1 MFEIEDLFEYDLLQE
16 GAFDSLQEFIDWTSG
31 ADPETIFGL
40 LKEGSFDSIEEFKKG
55 VNFQRDV
62 DLKKKENTENTP
74 IISQKENTESNTST
88 PSVEMPGSSDSSD
101 TIVENPNET
110 IVQENIETADVELPG
125 VEDSNQNADQ
135 KISAMMEDGNNI
147 FELDEDGNEIQP
159 ELEEGETWLEESWL
173 GQAMDWAFDDV
184 PILGVLSAD
193 FWGDMYRA
201 IGNGYTK
208 GQSVDDSIA
217 LFAKGKNIS
226 DEDLAQY
233 LAAVKQSENVA
244 VSDEMKSFQNIYD
257 DNGGGILGFVLGFG
271 ANLSIAPELLIDSLA
286 SMINPASAA
295 AAGAGAATGA
305 ATGAALTAISGP
317 GALFGASAGAFG
329 GAMGGAS
336 AALEFG
342 MSYTE
347 FMKDEVKEK
356 GGKFNQEGIREVLND
371 PEALQR
377 IRNRAATRGL
387 AIGMID
393 AMTAGVAGKIVTS
406 TGKALAK
413 GTAKKLAAGGKGTVT
428 RAMVNKGIEIS
439 AGLGVEIVG
448 GSTGEAAARLLA
460 GQDMDVAEIGLEG
473 FAGAGNAPISLAR
486 GVYTTPRYSLNG
498 DLVTKNYILATI
510 GTATP
515 AQIGEMSIDIKND
528 PDMQKVITDL
538 KATSQFEAEISET
551 TNVPVGPDMDALIK
565 LEIEKSKLPDSRS
578 ETTRVKRDQINQQIK
593 ALVEKYDGAL
603 SESVTIERDG
613 NTFTENLVVT
623 RQDAI
628 DQLALEGETSFNP
641 QSLSDKQQAM
651 MEQLKNSDQQAE
663 KAIAAEQEVETKRFQ
678 DSDVILKEETFT
690 ITDEDGSRKEVTVK
704 TNLDGSLSTAK
715 VKMFN
720 ADGTPI
726 DTDFYS
732 DDVSLAD
739 NDIVVRD
746 GTTAEQQVEFIFAPG
761 EEVIEKTSERSG
773 NEINNPKKTAGLTTD
788 QKQKLGIETETTK
801 TNKDVQ
807 AEYDQILALKRE
819 QEALEQE
826 MDKEP
831 GFLRSVKGMLTDF
844 KGEKSNKKFQETYDR
859 SEKLLQEIRDRQN
872 ALYNKKSTPADVLKM
887 QELMDKST
895 SAFDAYVEG
904 KENFDKIEKPT
915 KEDKAEM
922 TRLEEAYDSLSQSIG
937 NFTESVILRVD
948 SPTKTNKDAVQK
960 SETKSLDVQEQTRDG
975 QGVGEGDVSSKK
987 TAEVDQKSET
997 ENSTSK
1003 KPKKKV
1009 EGFKTKRQKQPG
1021 RYKVPGSRSVDIEV
1035 DADGG
1040 IKAVDRKT
1048 GRPLKGKPKPGVQE
1062 YILENIIDVND
1073 GTPLNLDESSNLTP
1087 EQYVSEVAENSNNVR
1102 EVSET
1107 IDTERQRLND
1117 QTDSEKQSLADPLD
1131 IKNIIGQ
1138 ITEEDYARF
1147 GDRNNITPQMRR
1159 FWFKKKQ
1166 KNIFGKD
1173 TGQDSKIR
1181 GLDDQVMELDGYT
1194 EANAKEMIQ
1203 QVIDFITDNP
1213 TGKLNVES
1221 GKPIGLVD
1229 LEIKF
1234 EKLTGLKPTKRN
1246 INKVLSIDP
1255 NREPIVVT
1263 KQKNKES
1270 NRAASSEP
1278 GKFGKKK
1285 GPSGKKITGES
1296 KSKKIE
1302 VDEASALKSQIKLEA
1317 RAAKE
1322 SQQAYRKAANK
1333 IAKYITDIKSKG
1345 KITSRQAKLLL
1356 GKVLRS
1362 NLTDAKQVEKLNT
1375 YLSKILGDASISERL
1390 FNAKKK
1396 QKQIA
1401 INIKKGLIGSEN
1413 TALVDVLKEL
1423 GKVDLSSIPL
1433 SKLDAFESLMDT
1445 YGVKPKRGA
1454 LDINDIGPDTQIG
1467 LDILNNLEETEKV
1480 EVVAKEK
1487 KVKEYDL
1494 AESIT
1499 EIQTTKANLE
1509 AITDKESKSVADLI
1523 DDFTREDIESLIIEK
1538 EDGTFDYSQLEKL
1551 RGVKKNLSKGIV
1563 TPTAMNL
1570 LVEVFS
1576 NRASKEV
1583 SVPISKVTLKGI
1595 MLNLRNISSS
1605 IKTTLTSKSPSG
1617 KNILLDKV
1625 RSGPAAYID
1634 NAFGNF
1640 NSKTIYENTFGK
1652 LAKVYEAFTVD
1663 TKKEF
1668 SKIEAAER
1676 FLEYDGKNYLRRKLR
1691 VGTTA
1696 NRIVAKKYKI
1706 RLLQL
1711 AREHVLNIGKNG
1723 EPNPVAPSAKKLAD
1737 ATLKFFKDQDGYE
1750 NDFKILKKLV
1760 DKFTVDGEIS
1770 LSKLEESLTPGEKKA
1785 LKVYDDVNAG
1795 LASKAK
1801 FTSAVLRS
1809 NRIDLLN
1816 GYSHRVVL
1824 TNGKDAII
1832 EVGEKAEVF
1841 SKASTKGGTMVER
1854 QPGVR
1859 PVSFDPSLSAQ
1870 RGVQETNLDYY
1881 MTSTVREV
1889 QKTANKVL
1897 KNMQENAGVP
1907 AVKAAKALQKSLTE
1921 IIKITFTETMR
1932 DVTIA
1937 EEVANG
1943 VKRAAYQAILASI
1956 PRMGAELASNLA
1968 YIKANP
1974 KAAFRGFTTYAGLSF
1989 LGRKKGADI
1998 LNALGSTETTKLFD
2012 AKSISSRM
2020 TDMSNF
2026 AQTSPKSQ
2034 RARSAFMNVIGQL
2047 LKLGPKQT
2055 VLAIDSVASG
2065 MIQAPDKAVSIPMW
2079 YGTFSQTFKNETGI
2093 DLSKKDMEAIGEGTS
2108 KIQNKDGSIKKE
2120 YKKAVERSSRK
2131 ADQMGTMISSSN
2143 NPFKS
2148 VIKNQSRKVGEASGD
2163 VTNIYRTVNKFMA
2176 SFSLFEYGTVRNAI
2190 GALYRSGDMSRT
2202 QATAVLSAATIRMT
2216 MYPIMYGFF
2225 ATEFDELFTNA
2236 EVEEDESDIEDI
2248 IMRQTIGTMLQLM
2261 TRRSMGNIPNLL
2273 PTYGIEK
2280 FNELMLGDF
2289 REGDY
2294 DPFKHSISFSQF
2306 NEDDIAK
2313 KGFSATMLKI
2323 LAGPMGPILNTVE
2336 RSVALLY
2343 RGLNNKT
2350 KESREKNMDEL
2361 TNRMALESLGNIGLI
2376 PFYKDVRR
2384 VIMKEMFEDG
2394 VIERRQ
2400 TKAKKE
2406 REKYLKYLKANEPEE
2421 YRFEIRQD
2429 EINKKD
2435 LESDDDFESDPDDDF
2450 NE

>member
-739 NDIVVRD
+739 NDIIVRD

>member
-739 NDIVVRD
+739 NDIIVRD

-831 GFLRSVKGMLTDF
+831 GFLRSIKGMLTDF

-1270 NRAASSEP
+1270 NRVASSEP

-1509 AITDKESKSVADLI
+1509 AITDKESKLVADQI
-1523 DDFTREDIESLIIEK
+1523 NDFTREDIESLIIEK

-1551 RGVKKNLSKGIV
+1551 RGVKQNLAQGIV
-1563 TPTAMNL
+1563 TPTAMKL
-1570 LVEVFS
+1570 LVEVNS
-1576 NRASKEV
+1576 NRAAKEV

-2120 YKKAVERSSRK
+2120 YRKAVERSSRK

-2435 LESDDDFESDPDDDF
+2435 LESADDFESDPDDDF

>member
-498 DLVTKNYILATI
+498 DLVTKDYILATI

-515 AQIGEMSIDIKND
+515 AQIADMTINIKND
-528 PDMQKVITDL
+528 ADIKKVVTDL
-538 KATSQFEAEISET
+538 KATSQFELDLEALG
-551 TNVPVGPDMDALIK
+551 VPKSPERDAIVK
-565 LEIEKSKLPDSRS
+565 LELEKSKLPDARS
-578 ETTRVKRDQINQQIK
+578 EATRQRRSEIDQEINYLMGEASTVTEK
-593 ALVEKYDGAL
+593 VE
-603 SESVTIERDG
+603 VTRDG
-613 NTFTENLVVT
+613 NTFTETLSVSRAEARAELKKIGNDSPTEGDVST
-623 RQDAI
+623 MQS
-628 DQLALEGETSFNP
+628 QL
-641 QSLSDKQQAM
+641 M
-651 MEQLKNSDQQAE
+651 LKLKDSDQQAE

-739 NDIVVRD
+739 NDIIVRD

-831 GFLRSVKGMLTDF
+831 GFLRSIKGMLTDF

-1270 NRAASSEP
+1270 NRVASSEP

-1509 AITDKESKSVADLI
+1509 AITDKESKLVADQI
-1523 DDFTREDIESLIIEK
+1523 NDFTREDIESLIIEK
-1538 EDGTFDYSQLEKL
+1538 EDGTFDYSQLEQL
-1551 RGVKKNLSKGIV
+1551 RGVKQNLAQGIV
-1563 TPTAMNL
+1563 TPTAMKL
-1570 LVEVFS
+1570 LVEVNS
-1576 NRASKEV
+1576 NRAAKEV

-1897 KNMQENAGVP
+1897 KDMQENAGVP

-1956 PRMGAELASNLA
+1956 PRMGAELVSNMG

-1974 KAAFRGFTTYAGLSF
+1974 KAAFRGFTKYAGLSF

-2120 YKKAVERSSRK
+2120 YRKAVERSSRK

-2435 LESDDDFESDPDDDF
+2435 LESADDFESDPDDDF

>member
-1 MFEIEDLFEYDLLQE
+1 
-16 GAFDSLQEFIDWTSG
+16 
-31 ADPETIFGL
+31 
-40 LKEGSFDSIEEFKKG
+40 
-55 VNFQRDV
+55 
-62 DLKKKENTENTP
+62 
-74 IISQKENTESNTST
+74 
-88 PSVEMPGSSDSSD
+88 
-101 TIVENPNET
+101 
-110 IVQENIETADVELPG
+110 
-125 VEDSNQNADQ
+125 
-135 KISAMMEDGNNI
+135 
-147 FELDEDGNEIQP
+147 
-159 ELEEGETWLEESWL
+159 
-173 GQAMDWAFDDV
+173 MDWAFDDV

-244 VSDEMKSFQNIYD
+244 VSDEMKSFQKIYD

-271 ANLSIAPELLIDSLA
+271 SNLSIAPELLIDSLA

-498 DLVTKNYILATI
+498 DLVTKDYILATI

-515 AQIGEMSIDIKND
+515 AQIADMTINIKND
-528 PDMQKVITDL
+528 ADIKKVVTDL
-538 KATSQFEAEISET
+538 KATSQFELDLEALG
-551 TNVPVGPDMDALIK
+551 VPKSPERDAIVK
-565 LEIEKSKLPDSRS
+565 LELEKSKLPDARS
-578 ETTRVKRDQINQQIK
+578 EATRQRRNEIDQEINYLMGEASTVTEK
-593 ALVEKYDGAL
+593 VE
-603 SESVTIERDG
+603 VTRDG
-613 NTFTENLVVT
+613 NTFTETLSVSRAEARAELKKIGYDSPTEGDVST
-623 RQDAI
+623 MQS
-628 DQLALEGETSFNP
+628 QL
-641 QSLSDKQQAM
+641 M
-651 MEQLKNSDQQAE
+651 LKLKDSDQQAE

-690 ITDEDGSRKEVTVK
+690 VTDEDGGRVVTTVR
-704 TNLDGSLSTAK
+704 TNLDGSLRKAE
-715 VKMFN
+715 VENFD
-720 ADGTPI
+720 ADGNSLGKGRDI
-726 DTDFYS
+726 
-732 DDVSLAD
+732 SLAD
-739 NDIVVRD
+739 NNKVVEK
-746 GTTAEQQVEFIFAPG
+746 GLTAEQLLTDRLVEG
-761 EEVIEKTSERSG
+761 EVIEKTERSG
-773 NEINNPKKTAGLTTD
+773 TEINNPKRIAGLTTD

-807 AEYDQILALKRE
+807 AEVVKQKQKDLFGETHSDKRLPYGKAE
-819 QEALEQE
+819 ISNITDADEKGVATATYTNPETGSVDAIISSK
-826 MDKEP
+826 DKKNFV
-831 GFLRSVKGMLTDF
+831 G
-844 KGEKSNKKFQETYDR
+844 
-859 SEKLLQEIRDRQN
+859 
-872 ALYNKKSTPADVLKM
+872 
-887 QELMDKST
+887 
-895 SAFDAYVEG
+895 YVRVY
-904 KENFDKIEKPT
+904 ENGKPT
-915 KEDKAEM
+915 NNFSAKMESTGGVFKNMITAADATLPNGARVIETTTISEGGLKSFNNSNLDVEVDADGNVVTNTTKYSDATKQSVEEKGQSAYNAFKTDDKAKA
-922 TRLEEAYDSLSQSIG
+922 EAEVEKIKKAYPGIEVKIKRQGTKKGKKTYTIDVELPVLI
-937 NFTESVILRVD
+937 
-948 SPTKTNKDAVQK
+948 KTNKDAVQK

-1021 RYKVPGSRSVDIEV
+1021 RYRVPGSRSVDIEV

-1270 NRAASSEP
+1270 NRVASSEP

-1322 SQQAYRKAANK
+1322 SQRAYRKAANK

-1454 LDINDIGPDTQIG
+1454 LDIKDIGPDTEIG
-1467 LDILNNLEETEKV
+1467 LDILNNLEQTEKI

-1509 AITDKESKSVADLI
+1509 AITDKESKLVADQI
-1523 DDFTREDIESLIIEK
+1523 NDFTREDIESLIIEK
-1538 EDGTFDYSQLEKL
+1538 EDGTFDYSQLEQL
-1551 RGVKKNLSKGIV
+1551 RGVKQNLAQGIV
-1563 TPTAMNL
+1563 TPTAMKL
-1570 LVEVFS
+1570 LVEVNS
-1576 NRASKEV
+1576 NRAAKEV

-1750 NDFKILKKLV
+1750 NDFKILKKLI

-1897 KNMQENAGVP
+1897 KDMQENAGVP

-1956 PRMGAELASNLA
+1956 PRMGAELVSNLG

-1974 KAAFRGFTTYAGLSF
+1974 KAAFRGFTKYAGLSF

-2163 VTNIYRTVNKFMA
+2163 VANIYRTVNKFMA

-2261 TRRSMGNIPNLL
+2261 TRRSMGNVPNLL

-2435 LESDDDFESDPDDDF
+2435 LESDDDFESDPDNDF

>member
-498 DLVTKNYILATI
+498 DLVTKDYILATI

-515 AQIGEMSIDIKND
+515 AQIADMTINIKND
-528 PDMQKVITDL
+528 ADIKKVVTDL
-538 KATSQFEAEISET
+538 KATSQFELDLEALG
-551 TNVPVGPDMDALIK
+551 VPKSPERDAIVK
-565 LEIEKSKLPDSRS
+565 LELEKSKLPDARS
-578 ETTRVKRDQINQQIK
+578 EATRQRRSEIDQEINYLMGEASTVTEK
-593 ALVEKYDGAL
+593 VE
-603 SESVTIERDG
+603 VTRDG
-613 NTFTENLVVT
+613 NTFTETLSVSRAEARAELKKIGNDSPTEGDVST
-623 RQDAI
+623 MQS
-628 DQLALEGETSFNP
+628 QL
-641 QSLSDKQQAM
+641 M
-651 MEQLKNSDQQAE
+651 LKLKDSDQQAE

-761 EEVIEKTSERSG
+761 EEVVEKTSERSG